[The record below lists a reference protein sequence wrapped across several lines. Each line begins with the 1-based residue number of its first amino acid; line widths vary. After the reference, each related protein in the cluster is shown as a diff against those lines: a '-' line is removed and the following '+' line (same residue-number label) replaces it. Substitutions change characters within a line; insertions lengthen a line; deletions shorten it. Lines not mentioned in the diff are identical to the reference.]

1 MQLRSRILAL
11 AAVAIMAST
20 MTQAQSLKVAT
31 GGPKGTY
38 STMFKELNNACAS
51 DVPLVEVNSSGSN
64 DNITLLTGNQV
75 NGAFTQTDVLYFRA
89 RTEELGNVKTLLTLH
104 PEEVHVL
111 ARADSGLKAGGMLG
125 VGGKAVVFSDIAGL
139 GGHKVGAAGGAF
151 TTAQVIRLQTEIP
164 FQVEQFSSNADL
176 LAALSNGRVQA
187 ALMVGGAPYG
197 EVANL
202 GNDFK
207 LLSIPE
213 SVAAK
218 LKGVYRAARLSY
230 PKMGAAGV
238 PTVATDAL
246 FVTREY
252 KTPKM
257 VESLA
262 KFRVCALQAIEG
274 LKETT
279 GTHAKWQAVD
289 VNNRGKWAWYELP
302 PEVASSTQSATPRI
316 SAQGGKKI
324 ASPK

>member
-1 MQLRSRILAL
+1 MITGTKEMQLRSRILAI
-11 AAVAIMAST
+11 AVVALTAT
-20 MTQAQSLKVAT
+20 TLTQAQSLKVAT

-51 DVPLVEVNSSGSN
+51 DVPLIEINSSGSN
-64 DNITLLTGNQV
+64 DNIALLTGNQV

-104 PEEVHVL
+104 PEEIHLL
-111 ARADSGLKAGGMLG
+111 ARTDSGLKAGGMLG
-125 VGGKAVVFSDIAGL
+125 VGGRAVVFNDINGL
-139 GGHKVGAAGGAF
+139 RGHKVGAAGGAF

-164 FQVEQFSSNADL
+164 FLVEQFASNADV

-197 EVANL
+197 EVVAL
-202 GNDFK
+202 GGDFK
-207 LLSIPE
+207 LLPIPE

-218 LKGVYRAARLSY
+218 LKGVYRTARLSY

-257 VESLA
+257 VRSLA
-262 KFRVCALQAIEG
+262 RFRTCAFQAIDE

-289 VNNRGKWAWYELP
+289 VNNKGKWAWYELP
-302 PEVASSTQSATPRI
+302 AEAPASTQD
-316 SAQGGKKI
+316 GKKI